1 VQAASRYLTHGLVL
15 LTVILVPVFTVAGM
29 RTHGPS
35 PVITTLAADR
45 SGAGPTRG
53 YIIKPVAA
61 ASSAASHQVQVYSVQ
76 QGDTLSGLGSR
87 FDIHVDTIR
96 WANNLSDVDNL
107 SLGQQLLIPPVDGVL
122 LKVQQGDT
130 IESLASRYHSSAG
143 TIIEFNAIRDPEH
156 LTSGTQVMIP
166 DGVGSAAAASAGS
179 ASSSGSSASSAGSA
193 PVRPSSGPNH
203 FPWGWCTWYVASR
216 RYVPWNGD
224 AHSWYANAQA
234 YGYPVGRTPRPG
246 AIMVTWESWWG
257 HVAYVE
263 SVSGGCWTV
272 SEMNYVG
279 FGRTSY
285 RHICPGQVSLI
296 GFVY

>member
-1 VQAASRYLTHGLVL
+1 MQAASRYLTHGLVL

-29 RTHGPS
+29 RTHGS
-35 PVITTLAADR
+35 GPVITTLAADR
-45 SGAGPTRG
+45 TLASATRG
-53 YIIKPVAA
+53 YIIKPMAA
-61 ASSAASHQVQVYSVQ
+61 ATSAEAHQVQTYSVQ
-76 QGDTLSGLGSR
+76 QGDTVSGIGER
-87 FDIHVDTIR
+87 FNIHIATIR

-122 LKVQQGDT
+122 LRVKDGDT
-130 IESLASRYHSSAG
+130 VDSLAAKYHSAAG
-143 TIIEFNAIRDPEH
+143 AIIEFNAIRNPDKLVP
-156 LTSGTQVMIP
+156 GTQVMIP
-166 DGVGSAAAASAGS
+166 DGVGAAAPAGSSVYNGSTGGANSAAPATHYST
-179 ASSSGSSASSAGSA
+179 
-193 PVRPSSGPNH
+193 GPNH

-279 FGRTSY
+279 FGRLSY
-285 RHICPGQVSLI
+285 RHICPGQVPLI